1 MAGVRV
7 TRCGFIVIIGAHMS
21 PYSYCELHLILKITL
36 SDIATTKTARLDF
49 MADLVLFKGVV
60 LIVQDDFVMPL
71 KLCMDAG
78 VRQYHLQRCI
88 TLVSGKFNEGRDDVW
103 QMYVMRMTSRCMQR
117 NVV

>member
-1 MAGVRV
+1 MSVTLCDGKQVAGVRV

-78 VRQYHLQRCI
+78 LYILHSVTFLHAHSLQKHI
-88 TLVSGKFNEGRDDVW
+88 NDVC
-103 QMYVMRMTSRCMQR
+103 S
-117 NVV
+117 